1 MSLVKQYY
9 FMAGLPRSG
18 GTLLK
23 SILNQNPNIHTNPV
37 SPVLELMYYT
47 DEYFLTSESFLAYP
61 KPKAAHKMISSIIEK
76 YYSDVEKPIVIE
88 HNRAWPNN
96 IERIKTYITP
106 KPKIIC
112 TVRDV
117 LEILT
122 SFVTLIH
129 KNGDEVNF
137 IDKELIKS
145 GCTVDDHNRCLF
157 LMSPN
162 GIVDQALWALAQA
175 FIRNDNKYLLLVDYN
190 DLVNTPEKIMT
201 QIYDFLEID
210 HYSHDFNNVEND
222 HQEQDQTWN
231 LKDMHHVR
239 KKVEKKSLRPE
250 EVLPLDIINKYNK
263 LEYWKYSDSPYLKRW
278 Q

>member
-1 MSLVKQYY
+1 MKQYY

-23 SILNQNPNIHTNPV
+23 SILDQNPNIHTNPV

-61 KPKAAHKMISSIIEK
+61 KPKVAHKMISSIIDN
-76 YYSDVEKPIVIE
+76 YYSDVKKQIVIE

-106 KPKIIC
+106 NPKIIC

-137 IDKELIKS
+137 IDEELIKN
-145 GCTVDDHNRCLF
+145 GCTVDDQNRCQF
-157 LMSPN
+157 LMGN
-162 GIVDQALWALAQA
+162 DGIVDQALWSLAQA
-175 FIRNDNKYLLLVDYN
+175 FIRNDTKYLLLVDYN

-210 HYSHDFNNVEND
+210 HYSHDFNNVENH

-231 LKDMHHVR
+231 LKDMHYVR

-250 EVLPLDIINKYNK
+250 DVLPPEIINKYNK